1 MFIMLRIITFLLI
14 SVFLFNKLYADDIPV
29 IVIAPGKSI
38 QSYNTV
44 GSSVSVIDGDT
55 IEGSQDYFLA
65 DVLNNNTTSM
75 NLFQMGGQGTN
86 TGIQIRGF
94 EKRYATIYIDG
105 IKMNDPSTSDN
116 SFYAQDIMKHSID
129 RVEILKGS
137 QSSLYGA
144 NAIGG
149 TINIFTKKGRE
160 GKHSNIEVSAGN
172 NNTKSIFYSLDGA
185 DDKINYYIGLNKFE
199 TDGISAMNDN
209 DEKDSYRNDGINANL
224 GYKISNNLKVENSL
238 RYFDSFLN
246 YDEVNNTRTDLNNST
261 DNTELHYSLRFIN
274 EKDKF
279 KNTVI
284 YNKSYIERN
293 TTGYLADTGTGNSG
307 YETYYGYR
315 DAINFLGEYNFNLD
329 NRIVY
334 GLDNEFD
341 AAKYPDGANNK
352 LYSDEAIYSQFL
364 DYQFRPLEKLYATIG
379 IRQDTHTTVSRSET
393 THRATIAYQLD
404 NNSKIRAS
412 YGTGVRFP
420 ALYDYFYGDVIL
432 HKEDLKAEKGE
443 SFDIGYETYLDK
455 LNLGLNISLF
465 KLKQTDPI
473 VGQAR
478 TSWKQMNVS
487 GTNESE
493 GIEFSTNWKPE
504 DVINIGFNYTF
515 TDSFDSATCE
525 NPGKASYECFH
536 EGTQVDQAKVRVPKH
551 AFNASINY
559 DASKN
564 LKHSLLVKYS
574 GERRDVGNG
583 NNGYADVILK
593 EYILFDIASSYN
605 LWDSYKIDF
614 LLRNIFDEGYEQ
626 AYEYSGMERA
636 INFDIR
642 KVF

>member
-1 MFIMLRIITFLLI
+1 
-14 SVFLFNKLYADDIPV
+14 
-29 IVIAPGKSI
+29 
-38 QSYNTV
+38 
-44 GSSVSVIDGDT
+44 
-55 IEGSQDYFLA
+55 
-65 DVLNNNTTSM
+65 
-75 NLFQMGGQGTN
+75 
-86 TGIQIRGF
+86 
-94 EKRYATIYIDG
+94 
-105 IKMNDPSTSDN
+105 MNDPSTTDN
-116 SFYAQDIMKHSID
+116 SFYAQDIIKHSID

-564 LKHSLLVKYS
+564 LKHSLLVRYS

-614 LLRNIFDEGYEQ
+614 SLRNIFDEGYEQ

>member
-1 MFIMLRIITFLLI
+1 MLRIITLLLI
-14 SVFLFNKLYADDIPV
+14 SLFLYNKLFADDIPV

-55 IEGSQDYFLA
+55 IEGSQDSFLA

-86 TGIQIRGF
+86 TGIQIRGL
-94 EKRYATIYIDG
+94 EKRYSTIYIDG

-149 TINIFTKKGRE
+149 TINIFTKKGKE

-261 DNTELHYSLRFIN
+261 DNTEVHYSLRFIN

-478 TSWKQMNVS
+478 TSWKQMNAS

-515 TDSFDSATCE
+515 TDSFDSASCE
-525 NPGKASYECFH
+525 NPDRTKTLECFH

-614 LLRNIFDEGYEQ
+614 SLRNIFDEGYEQ

>member
-1 MFIMLRIITFLLI
+1 MLRIITFLLI

-55 IEGSQDYFLA
+55 IEGSQDSFLA

-86 TGIQIRGF
+86 TGIQIRGL
-94 EKRYATIYIDG
+94 EKRYSTIYIDG

-261 DNTELHYSLRFIN
+261 DNTEVHYSLRFIN

-574 GERRDVGNG
+574 GERRDVGNV

-614 LLRNIFDEGYEQ
+614 SLRNIFDEGYEQ

>member
-1 MFIMLRIITFLLI
+1 MLRIITFLLI

-44 GSSVSVIDGDT
+44 GSSVSVIDGNT
-55 IEGSQDYFLA
+55 IEGSQDSFLA

-75 NLFQMGGQGTN
+75 NLFQTGGQGTN
-86 TGIQIRGF
+86 TGIQIRGL
-94 EKRYATIYIDG
+94 EKRYSTIYIDG

-185 DDKINYYIGLNKFE
+185 DDKIDYYIGLNKFE
-199 TDGISAMNDN
+199 TNGISAMNDN

-261 DNTELHYSLRFIN
+261 DNTEVHYSLRFIN

-478 TSWKQMNVS
+478 TSWKQMNAS

-605 LWDSYKIDF
+605 LWDSYKINF
-614 LLRNIFDEGYEQ
+614 SLRNIFDEGYEQ

>member
-1 MFIMLRIITFLLI
+1 
-14 SVFLFNKLYADDIPV
+14 
-29 IVIAPGKSI
+29 
-38 QSYNTV
+38 
-44 GSSVSVIDGDT
+44 
-55 IEGSQDYFLA
+55 
-65 DVLNNNTTSM
+65 
-75 NLFQMGGQGTN
+75 
-86 TGIQIRGF
+86 
-94 EKRYATIYIDG
+94 
-105 IKMNDPSTSDN
+105 MNDPSTSDN
-116 SFYAQDIMKHSID
+116 SFYAQDIMKNSID
-129 RVEILKGS
+129 RIEILKGS

-261 DNTELHYSLRFIN
+261 DNTEVHYSLRFIN

-307 YETYYGYR
+307 YETYYAYR

-364 DYQFRPLEKLYATIG
+364 DYQFRLLEKLYATIG

-478 TSWKQMNVS
+478 TSWKQMNASV
-487 GTNESE
+487 TNESE

-614 LLRNIFDEGYEQ
+614 SLRNIFDEGYEQ

>member
-1 MFIMLRIITFLLI
+1 MLRIITLLLI
-14 SVFLFNKLYADDIPV
+14 SVFSYNKLFADDIPV

-44 GSSVSVIDGDT
+44 GSSVSVIDGNT
-55 IEGSQDYFLA
+55 IEGSQDSFLA

-75 NLFQMGGQGTN
+75 NLFQTGGQGTN
-86 TGIQIRGF
+86 TGIQIRGL
-94 EKRYATIYIDG
+94 EKRYSTIYIDG

-185 DDKINYYIGLNKFE
+185 DDKIDYYIGLNKFE
-199 TDGISAMNDN
+199 TNGISAMNDN

-261 DNTELHYSLRFIN
+261 DNTEVHYSLRFIN

-574 GERRDVGNG
+574 GERRDVGNE

-614 LLRNIFDEGYEQ
+614 SLRNIFDEGYEQ

>member
-1 MFIMLRIITFLLI
+1 
-14 SVFLFNKLYADDIPV
+14 
-29 IVIAPGKSI
+29 
-38 QSYNTV
+38 
-44 GSSVSVIDGDT
+44 
-55 IEGSQDYFLA
+55 
-65 DVLNNNTTSM
+65 
-75 NLFQMGGQGTN
+75 
-86 TGIQIRGF
+86 
-94 EKRYATIYIDG
+94 
-105 IKMNDPSTSDN
+105 MNDPSTSDN

-185 DDKINYYIGLNKFE
+185 DDKIDYYIGLNKFE
-199 TDGISAMNDN
+199 TGGISAMNDN

-261 DNTELHYSLRFIN
+261 DNTEVHYSLRFIN

-478 TSWKQMNVS
+478 TSWKQMNAS

-574 GERRDVGNG
+574 GERRDVGNV

-614 LLRNIFDEGYEQ
+614 SLRNIFDEGYEQ

>member
-1 MFIMLRIITFLLI
+1 MSKVVVILLVFILSSSKLL
-14 SVFLFNKLYADDIPV
+14 ADDIPV

-44 GSSVSVIDGDT
+44 GSSVSVIDANT
-55 IEGSQDYFLA
+55 IESSQDSFLA

-105 IKMNDPSTSDN
+105 IKMNDPSTTDN
-116 SFYAQDIMKHSID
+116 SFYTQDIMKHSID
-129 RVEILKGS
+129 KVEILKGS

-149 TINIFTKKGRE
+149 TINIFTKKGKE

-185 DDKINYYIGLNKFE
+185 DDKVDYYIGLNKFD

-209 DEKDSYRNDGINANL
+209 KEQDSYRNDSVTANL
-224 GYKISNNLKVENSL
+224 GYKISNNLKVENLL
-238 RYFDSFLN
+238 RYSDSFLN

-261 DNTELHYSLRFIN
+261 DNTEVHYSLRFIN

-279 KNTVI
+279 KNTII

-293 TTGYLADTGTGNSG
+293 TTGYLADAGTGSSG

-315 DAINFLGEYNFNLD
+315 DVINFLGEYNFNLD

-364 DYQFRPLEKLYATIG
+364 DYQFRPLEKLYATFG
-379 IRQDTHTTVSRSET
+379 IRQDTHTTVGDET

-420 ALYDYFYGDVIL
+420 ALYDYFYGGVESN
-432 HKEDLKAEKGE
+432 KEKLKAEEGE

-455 LNLGLNISLF
+455 FNLGLNVSLF

-473 VGQAR
+473 VNQSR
-478 TSWKQMNVS
+478 TGWLQMNAP

-493 GIEFSTNWKPE
+493 GIEFSTNWKP
-504 DVINIGFNYTF
+504 DDIININFNYTF
-515 TDSFDSATCE
+515 TDSFDSANCE
-525 NPGKASYECFH
+525 NPDRTKTLECFH

-559 DASKN
+559 EATKN

-574 GERRDVGNG
+574 GERRDFGNV
-583 NNGYADVILK
+583 NNGWADVILK
-593 EYILFDIASSYN
+593 EYILFDVASSYN
-605 LWDSYKIDF
+605 LWNSYKIGF
-614 LLRNIFDEGYEQ
+614 SARNIFDEGYEQ
-626 AYEYSGMERA
+626 AYEYSGMERS
-636 INFDIR
+636 INFDI
-642 KVF
+642 KKIF

>member
-1 MFIMLRIITFLLI
+1 MLRIITFLLI

-44 GSSVSVIDGDT
+44 GSSVSVIDGNT
-55 IEGSQDYFLA
+55 IEGSQDSFLA

-75 NLFQMGGQGTN
+75 NLFQSGGQGTN
-86 TGIQIRGF
+86 TGIQIRGL
-94 EKRYATIYIDG
+94 EKRYSTIYIDG

-185 DDKINYYIGLNKFE
+185 DDKIDYYIGLNKFE

-293 TTGYLADTGTGNSG
+293 TTGYLADTGTGSDG
-307 YETYYGYR
+307 YRTYYGYR

-364 DYQFRPLEKLYATIG
+364 DYQFRPLEKLYATVG
-379 IRQDTHTTVSRSET
+379 IRQDTHTTAGDET

-478 TSWKQMNVS
+478 TSWKQMNAS

-564 LKHSLLVKYS
+564 LKHSLLVRYS

-614 LLRNIFDEGYEQ
+614 SLRNIFDEGYEQ

>member
-1 MFIMLRIITFLLI
+1 MFDI
-14 SVFLFNKLYADDIPV
+14 SPTQYIVF
-29 IVIAPGKSI
+29 
-38 QSYNTV
+38 
-44 GSSVSVIDGDT
+44 
-55 IEGSQDYFLA
+55 
-65 DVLNNNTTSM
+65 
-75 NLFQMGGQGTN
+75 
-86 TGIQIRGF
+86 
-94 EKRYATIYIDG
+94 
-105 IKMNDPSTSDN
+105 
-116 SFYAQDIMKHSID
+116 
-129 RVEILKGS
+129 
-137 QSSLYGA
+137 
-144 NAIGG
+144 
-149 TINIFTKKGRE
+149 
-160 GKHSNIEVSAGN
+160 
-172 NNTKSIFYSLDGA
+172 
-185 DDKINYYIGLNKFE
+185 
-199 TDGISAMNDN
+199 
-209 DEKDSYRNDGINANL
+209 
-224 GYKISNNLKVENSL
+224 
-238 RYFDSFLN
+238 
-246 YDEVNNTRTDLNNST
+246 
-261 DNTELHYSLRFIN
+261 N

-478 TSWKQMNVS
+478 TSWKQMNAS

-574 GERRDVGNG
+574 GERRDVGNV

-593 EYILFDIASSYN
+593 AYILFDIASSYN

-614 LLRNIFDEGYEQ
+614 SLRNIFDEGYEQ

>member
-1 MFIMLRIITFLLI
+1 MFVLLRIIVVLI
-14 SVFLFNKLYADDIPV
+14 ISILFFNKLYADDIPI
-29 IVIAPGKSI
+29 IVISPGKSI

-44 GSSVSVIDGDT
+44 GSSVSVIDGNT
-55 IEGSQDYFLA
+55 IESLQDSFLT
-65 DVLNNNTTSM
+65 DILNNNTTSV

-94 EKRYATIYIDG
+94 EKRYSTIYIDG

-116 SFYAQDIMKHSID
+116 SFYAQDIMKNSID
-129 RVEILKGS
+129 RIEILKGS

-160 GKHSNIEVSAGN
+160 GKHSNIEVSAEN

-185 DDKINYYIGLNKFE
+185 DDKIDYYIGLNKFM

-209 DEKDSYRNDGINANL
+209 DEKDGYRNDGISVNL

-261 DNTELHYSLRFIN
+261 DNTEVHYSLRFIN
-274 EKDKF
+274 EKDNF

-284 YNKSYIERN
+284 YNKSYIKRN
-293 TTGYLADTGTGNSG
+293 TTGYLADAGTGSSG
-307 YETYYGYR
+307 YRTYYGYR

-341 AAKYPDGANNK
+341 AAKYPDGVNNK

-364 DYQFRPLEKLYATIG
+364 DYQFRPFEKLYATVG
-379 IRQDTHTTVSRSET
+379 IRQDTHTTAGNEL
-393 THRATIAYQLD
+393 THRTTIAYKLN

-420 ALYDYFYGDVIL
+420 ALYDYFYGDVESN
-432 HKEDLKAEKGE
+432 KEKLKAEEGE

-455 LNLGLNISLF
+455 FNLGLNVSLF

-473 VGQAR
+473 VSQSR
-478 TSWKQMNVS
+478 TGWLQMNAHA
-487 GTNESE
+487 TNESE
-493 GIEFSTNWKPE
+493 GIEFSTNWKLN
-504 DVINIGFNYTF
+504 DIINIIFNYTF
-515 TDSFDSATCE
+515 TDSFDSASCE
-525 NPGKASYECFH
+525 NPDRTKTLECFH

-551 AFNASINY
+551 AFNSSIYYN
-559 DASKN
+559 ASKN
-564 LKHSLLVKYS
+564 LKHSLLVRYS
-574 GERRDVGNG
+574 GERREFGNV
-583 NNGYADVILK
+583 NNGWADVILK
-593 EYILFDIASSYN
+593 EYILFDVASTYN
-605 LWDSYKIDF
+605 LWNYYKINF
-614 LLRNIFDEGYEQ
+614 SLRNIFDERYEQ

-636 INFDIR
+636 IIFGIR
-642 KVF
+642 KLF

>member
-14 SVFLFNKLYADDIPV
+14 SVFLFNKLNDADIPI

-55 IEGSQDYFLA
+55 IEGSQDSFLA

-478 TSWKQMNVS
+478 TSWKQMNAS

-574 GERRDVGNG
+574 GERRDVGNV

-614 LLRNIFDEGYEQ
+614 SLRNIFDEGYEQ